1 MTDRTRPNGGVT
13 LLDVARE
20 AGVHPSTVSRALDPR
35 QQDRVKEPTRARIV
49 DVANRLGYRPHLVAR
64 GLQSGRTA
72 TVGVIAADLGNTFV
86 TPIIH
91 GVTSAIEA
99 VGLLPLIAE
108 TQDDHER
115 LAVILDHMLSRR
127 VDAIVVAA
135 ARAGDK
141 DILESAGRVV
151 PVIIAARPLDDSLL
165 PQVIHD
171 DERGARLAA
180 EHFYDLGHR
189 LVAQLRGPAD
199 VANFSRRAVGFSDF
213 CEAMGMDEVEIPERG
228 HTPSIEEGERLAR
241 ALIDRGGPLPT
252 AIFAHNDLMAIG
264 ALSVLRTAGLRVPGI
279 VSLVGYNDLPMVGQ
293 IDPPLTTVLYPSL
306 EVGTMAGEMVSQ
318 LLSGKRPSDHTLEPV
333 LVVRASTRPV

>member
-1 MTDRTRPNGGVT
+1 M
-13 LLDVARE
+13 
-20 AGVHPSTVSRALDPR
+20 
-35 QQDRVKEPTRARIV
+35 
-49 DVANRLGYRPHLVAR
+49 
-64 GLQSGRTA
+64 
-72 TVGVIAADLGNTFV
+72 
-86 TPIIH
+86 
-91 GVTSAIEA
+91 
-99 VGLLPLIAE
+99 IAE
-108 TQDDHER
+108 TQDDHDR

-135 ARAGDK
+135 ARAEDK
-141 DILESAGRVV
+141 EILESAGRVV
-151 PVIIAARPLDDSLL
+151 PILIAARPLDDTVL

-171 DERGARLAA
+171 DAKGGRLAA

-189 LVAQLRGPAD
+189 LVSQLRGPAD
-199 VANFSRRAVGFSDF
+199 VANFSRRAVGFSEF
-213 CEAMGMDEVEIPERG
+213 CAAMGMDEVEVPERG

-241 ALIDRGGPLPT
+241 AVVERGGPLPT

-306 EVGTMAGEMVSQ
+306 EVGKMAGEMVRQ
-318 LLSGKRPSDHTLEPV
+318 VLAGERPADHTLDPV

>member
-1 MTDRTRPNGGVT
+1 MNVQRPNGGVT
-13 LLDVARE
+13 LLDVARQ

-35 QQDRVKEPTRARIV
+35 QQQRVKEHTRLRIV
-49 DVANRLGYRPHLVAR
+49 EVANALGYRPHLVAR

-91 GVTSAIEA
+91 GLTSTIEG

-108 TQDDHER
+108 TQDDHDR
-115 LAVILDHMLSRR
+115 LGVILDHMLSRR

-141 DILESAGRVV
+141 DILESAGRLV
-151 PVIIAARPLDDSLL
+151 PTIIAARPLEDTVL

-171 DERGARLAA
+171 DYQGGRLVA
-180 EHFYDLGHR
+180 EHFHHLGHR
-189 LVAQLRGPAD
+189 LVAQLEGPAD
-199 VANFSRRAVGFSDF
+199 VANFPRRAAGFVGLLGEHGIEEVTLSDR
-213 CEAMGMDEVEIPERG
+213 A

-241 ALIDRGGPLPT
+241 LLVARPGPFPT
-252 AIFAHNDLMAIG
+252 AVFAHNDLMAIG
-264 ALSVLRTAGLRVPGI
+264 ALSVFRAAGLRVPGI

-293 IDPPLTTVLYPSL
+293 IDPPLTTLRYPSW
-306 EVGTMAGEMVSQ
+306 EVGRMAGEMVAS
-318 LLSGKRPSDHTLEPV
+318 LLNGERPGDHSLDPV